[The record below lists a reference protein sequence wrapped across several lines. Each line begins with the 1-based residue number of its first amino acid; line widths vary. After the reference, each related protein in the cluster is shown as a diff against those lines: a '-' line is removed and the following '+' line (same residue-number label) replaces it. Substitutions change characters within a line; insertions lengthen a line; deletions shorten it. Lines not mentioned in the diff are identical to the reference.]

1 MAKTLF
7 RIAVA
12 VSIVLVMVTA
22 ISACAQKP
30 EPEYANSI
38 AEGILLAMNQNDYAE
53 YSKHFDKAMKNA
65 MPEAVFMQ
73 TNIDIRDKIGDYI
86 SKQFW
91 KAEDKGL
98 YTIVYYKAKFTH
110 EPGDVIV
117 KIVFQE
123 IEGAIYVSGL
133 WFDSPKLRE

>member
-7 RIAVA
+7 RIAFGVFII
-12 VSIVLVMVTA
+12 SVMVVA

-38 AEGILLAMNQNDYAE
+38 AEGILLAMNENDYAK
-53 YSKHFDKAMKNA
+53 YSEHFDEAIKDA
-65 MPEAVFMQ
+65 MPESVFEQ
-73 TNIDIRDKIGDYI
+73 ANIAIRDKIGDYI

-91 KAEDKGL
+91 KVEDKGI

-110 EPGDVIV
+110 EPKDVIV
-117 KIVFQE
+117 KVVFQE

-133 WFDSPKLRE
+133 WFDSPKLRR